1 MIMTTRDPLLT
12 FTVIDQ
18 FSLQTL
24 VDISQHSALS
34 QVMTHLVIGLDE
46 LQASHRLPRVDSVT
60 EFSQWRDADCAQKA
74 LLYGG
79 GAADLLARALSNL
92 TKLETIDI
100 RDFDSSTRYRD
111 VVPGRDVPRWRSYGA
126 SRYQQ
131 WPRETNWLVRMS
143 GPRTNFVDTV
153 FTVVL
158 AAVGRSSTTVK
169 SLEVILRNRQIC
181 IQDDAF
187 STLCIP
193 GTTLANVLPALTKL
207 HLDLDSRISPGSGYP
222 SAVLLNIPQHPWF
235 DPSTEYLRRF
245 FALTPNVS
253 WLRLN
258 FLLHNRHDLQSS
270 PSSKLLAWLSLRSDL
285 NAPPGTPWGQ
295 GNPAP
300 VALPLLRR
308 LDLGNVT
315 TSLAII
321 RGLLKKFADLEHIVM
336 RDIRLQIPAVT
347 LDQDEDEDAEDCAWA
362 RLIRSLNV
370 TNPKLKKLELDR
382 ITEGTMGNFARIVFL
397 EKHDQ
402 KQFSGS
408 TSTKVEDTTMDE
420 LADRTWT
427 ATHWEKVYT
436 QRSSEGEDEDDDVM
450 DEDELSESEDGD
462 EETE

>member
-1 MIMTTRDPLLT
+1 M
-12 FTVIDQ
+12 IDQ

-24 VDISQHSALS
+24 VDISQHAALS
-34 QVMTHLVIGLDE
+34 QVMTHLIIGLDE
-46 LQASHRLPRVDSVT
+46 LQASHRLPRVDSVA

-79 GAADLLARALSNL
+79 GAADLLARALSSL
-92 TKLETIDI
+92 TKLKTIDI

-111 VVPGRDVPRWRSYGA
+111 VVPGQDVPRWRSYGS

-158 AAVGRSSTTVK
+158 AAVSRSSTAVK
-169 SLEVILRNRQIC
+169 NLEVILRNRQIC

-187 STLCIP
+187 STFCIP
-193 GTTLANVLPALTKL
+193 GSPLGNALPALTKL
-207 HLDLDSRISPGSGYP
+207 HLDLDSRSLPGSGYP
-222 SAVLLNIPQHPWF
+222 GILLSIPQHAWF

-245 FALTPNVS
+245 LALTPNVS

-258 FLLHNRHDLQSS
+258 FPPHHRPDLQSS
-270 PSSKLLAWLSLRSDL
+270 PSSKLIAWLSLRSDF
-285 NAPPGTPWGQ
+285 NAPPGAPWGQ

-300 VALPLLRR
+300 VTLPLRR
-308 LDLGNVT
+308 LDLGNA
-315 TSLAII
+315 TSSLTIS
-321 RGLLKKFADLEHIVM
+321 RGLLKKFTDLEHIVM
-336 RDIRLQIPAVT
+336 RDIQLRIAANTP
-347 LDQDEDEDAEDCAWA
+347 DQDDDEDSTDCAWA
-362 RLIRSLNV
+362 RLIRNLNV

-382 ITEGTMGNFARIVFL
+382 VTEGTSGNFARIVFL

-402 KQFSGS
+402 KQFSYS
-408 TSTKVEDTTMDE
+408 ASIKVDETNTMDE

-427 ATHWEKVYT
+427 TTRWEKVYT
-436 QRSSEGEDEDDDVM
+436 QQHSADEDEM
-450 DEDELSESEDGD
+450 DEDEFGESEDDDED